1 VDVNFSAIMPIKNEE
16 KFLPYSL
23 PALYRLKPDEIIFLF
38 DACDDNSVD
47 VATEIVKKYDPDR
60 KITRI
65 FHVSEE
71 SKDWKFRIAYI
82 KRKGLDLASFDT
94 VLINDADTIVSPKI
108 RPYIEQMGYYKHIS
122 FYRLDYPVNVRKL
135 SKKAFRFLLF
145 RKGRMGGVNIVSV
158 SAYRQCE
165 DRNKVKN
172 ILSGEDSL
180 LRYSIQQKFPVL
192 FVDLTKMPNI
202 NLRPRPSL
210 EYQHRVG
217 IQFWD
222 SCKLPF
228 FKVIATGVISLSP
241 YLIKGYIK
249 ARYGKIQS

>member
-1 VDVNFSAIMPIKNEE
+1 M
-16 KFLPYSL
+16 
-23 PALYRLKPDEIIFLF
+23 LF
-38 DACDDNSVD
+38 DVCDDNSVD
-47 VATEIVKKYDPDR
+47 VAKEIINKCDPDR

-122 FYRLDYPVNVRKL
+122 FYRLDYPLNVRKL
-135 SKKAFRFLLF
+135 TEKAFRFLF
-145 RKGRMGGVNIVSV
+145 RRKGRMGGVNVVSV

-180 LRYSIQQKFPVL
+180 LRHSIQQKFPVL
-192 FVDLTKMPNI
+192 FVDLPNI
-202 NLRPRPSL
+202 HLRPRKSPK
-210 EYQHRVG
+210 YQYRWGV
-217 IQFWD
+217 QYWD
-222 SCKLPF
+222 SFKLPF
-228 FKVIATGVISLSP
+228 FKVVATGVISLSP
-241 YLIKGYIK
+241 YVIKGYIK
-249 ARYGKIQS
+249 ARYGKIQG